1 MKIHLK
7 YTQHVVEDQ
16 DRLYESLDTDWKSL
30 KWLSPNFLAIQML
43 SGQLKNEQMVI
54 LNNFIKRIIYIDFYA
69 KTVFSL
75 SIHTVHGLKM
85 KK

>member
-54 LNNFIKRIIYIDFYA
+54 LNNFIKRIIYILIFMQ
-69 KTVFSL
+69 KLFSL
-75 SIHTVHGLKM
+75 CQYTQCMG
-85 KK
+85 